1 MLPEIGNDVFVYFV
15 YIVDLKLIIEVI
27 ASFVIAFVKNP
38 ANFYHIFTI
47 FCILHIWNRVCCLF
61 KWVLSV
67 AFGSVWRCRKPDVFT
82 FVHKTLRTNLKK
94 RLLVHNNLRM
104 RHLYAVKHWSNFAV
118 PIQSIRSSQCIAQ
131 S

>member
-1 MLPEIGNDVFVYFV
+1 MLPEIGSDVFVYFV

-47 FCILHIWNRVCCLF
+47 FCILHIWSRVCCLF

-67 AFGSVWRCRKPDVFT
+67 AFGSVWRCPQT
-82 FVHKTLRTNLKK
+82 GCI
-94 RLLVHNNLRM
+94 
-104 RHLYAVKHWSNFAV
+104 Y
-118 PIQSIRSSQCIAQ
+118 ICSQD
-131 S
+131 STDKS